1 MNRYSKMGIALL
13 AGTWLLVGCGGGG
26 GGSPGT
32 PGDTPVD
39 NGGQPSGENG
49 TSPSNENGT
58 PPPGGTPPGTTTGTG
73 TGTTTGT
80 TTGTGTG
87 TIINTG
93 GALFGILWPN
103 PDFDSTAEVSEENP
117 EQVPYEFKP
126 SYEIPEDDE
135 TTTDVN
141 EREVYITEI
150 ERDADYADQ
159 TAQDISRQIDDIRMG
174 TDTEGGTPT
183 LVAWQESTLTIIR
196 DAQGISAGLDA
207 AAMEDIAAI
216 DALIARLE
224 RLRKQAEMAKE
235 ALETARDGEETRLR
249 GEATR
254 LRSRVAALERE
265 IRQHEADAVEKDND
279 AADREAEI
287 QDADHD
293 GPNIPDLTDE
303 ADALNIEINT
313 LKDEIRDDQDERDLV
328 NDWLAHY
335 ADGATQPDG
344 DNPAGCTDAATCRAR
359 SAELDARLMPK
370 ETIID
375 TKEDEEE
382 ALRAQI
388 TDLQMEVTDL
398 RTEAQRLR
406 DQVPKKRTNADNLGQ
421 EVSDLE
427 GSIPEALAALQAAI
441 DTIEAHITAIE
452 GEKTRVENRHDT
464 DKVAAK
470 PHIPALHVQD
480 LLQTIATQASPTV
493 PSAAHLVRRTSTDFE
508 DLDADAQSDAVFA
521 RRPAEDLGGLAPEDV
536 LRAIVRSAQ
545 PTVDVAQFVEERE
558 LRAPPPTAT
567 AGTPEHTQQTEYQTL
582 DTNLGSHW
590 RMPLSG
596 YLLADA
602 DFQGTAL
609 ADIGTAR
616 GDSVRV
622 TFRGVHGTVYC
633 ATSSCNDLADS
644 ATTFNN
650 GWRFTPSLNEDDG
663 RLEAAIP
670 GSQSTR
676 FRYEDKD
683 GDGVYEPLFYVD
695 YGMWLAGDDE
705 DDFDIQARAALIG
718 PDSSSR
724 ATPNLTTRAS
734 GRNNLGFDS
743 ATYSGTARGLSA
755 RSQYKESEYVTAS
768 GHFLA
773 DVELTAT
780 FGGTPTLGGTID
792 NFQSADPAG
801 QGTDHVNPAWSLD
814 LQGWSL
820 DTGDGAG
827 GLGTFD
833 DGDAE
838 TQEAARGHW
847 SAWMHGPA
855 DRRPDGIYGGFTAA
869 FRDDDIDQNPDGTNG
884 DGSQDPDNNLF
895 DDGAAIGVFSTV
907 RGTR

>member
-1 MNRYSKMGIALL
+1 MTLMNRYSKMGIALL

-26 GGSPGT
+26 GGGSPGT
-32 PGDTPVD
+32 PGDTPPPIPPATPPATPPGD
-39 NGGQPSGENG
+39 RPAPPT
-49 TSPSNENGT
+49 TSPG
-58 PPPGGTPPGTTTGTG
+58 GGTGGTTTG
-73 TGTTTGT
+73 GTTTPP
-80 TTGTGTG
+80 GTG

-93 GALFGILWPN
+93 GPLMGILWPN
-103 PDFDSTAEVSEENP
+103 PEFDSTAEVSEENP

-126 SYEIPEDDE
+126 SYEIPPDNPD
-135 TTTDVN
+135 TMDVN

-150 ERDADYADQ
+150 ERDADYADR
-159 TAQDISRQIDDIRMG
+159 TAQDISRQIDDLRMG
-174 TDTEGGTPT
+174 ANRDEGTSGPT

-216 DALIARLE
+216 DALIARYE

-235 ALETARDGEETRLR
+235 ALERARDGERDRLR
-249 GEATR
+249 GRVAT
-254 LRSRVAALERE
+254 LRSRVTTLEGE
-265 IRQHEADAVEKDND
+265 IRQHEADARQKDTE
-279 AADREAEI
+279 ADEREAEI

-293 GPNIPDLTDE
+293 GPNIPDLTRE
-303 ADALNIEINT
+303 AAALNIEIST
-313 LKDEIRDDQDERDLV
+313 LDAEIFDARNEKVLV
-328 NDWLAHY
+328 DDWLAHY
-335 ADGATQPDG
+335 ADGANRPDG

-359 SAELDARLMPK
+359 SAELGAEVDPK
-370 ETIID
+370 QTIIN
-375 TKEDEEE
+375 TKTDEETR
-382 ALRAQI
+382 LRNQI
-388 TDLQMEVTDL
+388 TALQMEVTDL
-398 RTEAQRLR
+398 RAEAQRLR
-406 DQVPKKRTNADNLGQ
+406 DQVPAKRTDADDLGQ
-421 EVSDLE
+421 KASDLE
-427 GSIPEALAALQAAI
+427 GSIPEALAALQSAI
-441 DTIEAHITAIE
+441 DTIEAHIMAIE
-452 GEKTRVENRHDT
+452 GEKQRVEAQHDT

-480 LLQTIATQASPTV
+480 KLRMIATQTSPDV
-493 PSAAHLVRRTSTDFE
+493 PIAAHLVRRTSTDFE
-508 DLDADAQSDAVFA
+508 DLDAAADPEAVPPRGAVFA
-521 RRPAEDLGGLAPEDV
+521 RRPEGDLGGLASEDV
-536 LRAIVRSAQ
+536 LRAIVRAAQ
-545 PTVDVAQFVEERE
+545 PAVDVAQFVEERT
-558 LRAPPPTAT
+558 LRAPAPTASP
-567 AGTPEHTQQTEYQTL
+567 GTPEHTQQTEYETL
-582 DTNLGSHW
+582 AANLGSHW
-590 RMPLSG
+590 RMPLTG

-633 ATSSCNDLADS
+633 NSASCNDLAT
-644 ATTFNN
+644 ATTFGN
-650 GWRFTPSLNEDDG
+650 GWRFTPSLNTDDG
-663 RLEAAIP
+663 RLDATP
-670 GSQSTR
+670 GSQPTR
-676 FRYEDKD
+676 FRYEDED

-695 YGMWLAGDDE
+695 YGMWLTGDNE
-705 DDFDIQARAALIG
+705 NNFDIQARAALIG

-734 GRNNLGFDS
+734 GRNNLGFDT

-755 RSQYKESEYVTAS
+755 RSQYKGSNYVTAS

-792 NFQSADPAG
+792 DFRSADPANS
-801 QGTDHVNPAWSLD
+801 DHVNPAWSLD

-820 DTGDGAG
+820 DTNDAAG
-827 GLGTFD
+827 GFGTFG
-833 DGDAE
+833 GDA
-838 TQEAARGHW
+838 AKGHW

-869 FRDDDIDQNPDGTNG
+869 FRDDDIDQAPDGTNG